1 MSFKIYEVNE
11 DFLDVVPQEVKDLQ
25 FRSTFGNPKR
35 GVLDL
40 PYNKE
45 LIEEHSLCAGCPES
59 MAFRYILAS
68 LPNPED
74 TIIVNS
80 TGCTSLVFP
89 HIALHT
95 VHSLF
100 GNQNAVASGIKRVL
114 EWRFPDKVKD
124 VVVLAGDGATVD
136 IGLDCTLQSFF
147 RQEKITTIC
156 FDNEVYANTGG
167 QESGLTV
174 KGHVFKMAPKGKQW
188 EKVPFWQ
195 IAIDSGCHYVA
206 RLTVSSP
213 KRVEQVVKKAIYV
226 AREVGP
232 TYVHLYTPCI
242 LEIGLNSD
250 DGLDEMRA
258 KDKER
263 FAFFEYMTPQAEK
276 VIARKKEEGLL

>member
-1 MSFKIYEVNE
+1 MSYKIYEINE
-11 DFLDVVPQEVKDLQ
+11 DLLEVMPQEIRDLQ
-25 FRSTFGNPKR
+25 FKATWENPKR
-35 GVLDL
+35 GVMDL
-40 PYNKE
+40 PYSKE

-59 MAFRYILAS
+59 MALRYILAS
-68 LPNPED
+68 LPSPED
-74 TIIVNS
+74 TIIINS

-114 EWRFPDKVKD
+114 EWRFPDKAKD

-136 IGLDCTLQSFF
+136 IGLECTLHSFF

-167 QESGLTV
+167 QESGMTM

-188 EKVPFWQ
+188 DKVPIWQ

-213 KRVEQVVKKAIYV
+213 KRVETVIKKAIYT

-250 DGLDEMRA
+250 DGLDEMRQR
-258 KDKER
+258 DKER
-263 FAFFEYMTPQAEK
+263 FTFFEYISEPAKE
-276 VIARKKEEGLL
+276 VIERKKEEGLL

>member
-1 MSFKIYEVNE
+1 MSFKIFQINE
-11 DFLDVVPQEVKDLQ
+11 ELREFVPQEIIDLEEKA
-25 FRSTFGNPKR
+25 TWGNPKR
-35 GVLDL
+35 GIWDL
-40 PYNKE
+40 PYAKE
-45 LIEEHSLCAGCPES
+45 LVEEHSLCAGCPES
-59 MAFRYILAS
+59 LAFRYILAS

-100 GNQNAVASGIKRVL
+100 GNQNAVASGIKRAL

-188 EKVPFWQ
+188 DKVPMWQ
-195 IAIDSGCHYVA
+195 LAVDSGCHYVV

-213 KRVEQVVKKAIYV
+213 KKVEKVIKQAIYV

-250 DGLDEMRA
+250 DALMEMRTR
-258 KDKER
+258 DKER
-263 FAFFEYMTPQAEK
+263 FRFFEYISDEARE
-276 VIARKKEEGLL
+276 VIERKKEEGLI

>member
-1 MSFKIYEVNE
+1 MSLKIFKINE
-11 DFLDVVPQEVKDLQ
+11 ALKEFVPSEIVDLEEKA
-25 FRSTFGNPKR
+25 TWGNPKR
-35 GVLDL
+35 GIWDL
-40 PYNKE
+40 PYAKE
-45 LIEEHSLCAGCPES
+45 LVEEHSLCAGCPES
-59 MAFRYILAS
+59 LAFRYILAS

-74 TIIVNS
+74 TIIINS

-100 GNQNAVASGIKRVL
+100 GNQNAIASGIKRTL

-136 IGLDCTLQSFF
+136 IGLECTLHSFF
-147 RQEKITTIC
+147 RQERITTIC

-174 KGHVFKMAPKGKQW
+174 KGQIFKMAPKGKQW
-188 EKVPFWQ
+188 DKVPMWQ
-195 IAIDSGCHYVA
+195 LAIDSGCHYVA

-213 KRVEQVVKKAIYV
+213 KRVEKVIKQAIYV

-250 DGLDEMRA
+250 DALEEMRGR
-258 KDKER
+258 DKER
-263 FAFFEYMTPQAEK
+263 FKFFEYISEK
-276 VIARKKEEGLL
+276 AKEVIERKKQEGLI

>member
-1 MSFKIYEVNE
+1 MSYKIFRINE
-11 DFLDVVPQEVKDLQ
+11 ELREFMPQDVLDLEE
-25 FRSTFGNPKR
+25 RATWGNPKR
-35 GVLDL
+35 GVMDL
-40 PYNKE
+40 PYTKE
-45 LIEEHSLCAGCPES
+45 LLEEHSLCAGCPES
-59 MAFRYILAS
+59 TAFRYILAS

-100 GNQNAVASGIKRVL
+100 GNQNAVASGIKRTL

-167 QESGLTV
+167 QESGTTV
-174 KGHVFKMAPKGKQW
+174 KGGVFKMAPKGKQW
-188 EKVPFWQ
+188 EKVPMWQ
-195 IAIDSGCHYVA
+195 LAIDSGCHYVVKM
-206 RLTVSSP
+206 TVSSP
-213 KRVEQVVKKAIYV
+213 KKVEKVVKQAIYV

-232 TYVHLYTPCI
+232 TYIHLYTPCI

-250 DGLDEMRA
+250 EGLEEMRRT
-258 KDKER
+258 DKER
-263 FAFFEYMTPQAEK
+263 FKFFEYMTDEAKE
-276 VIARKKEEGLL
+276 VIQKKKEEGLL

>member
-1 MSFKIYEVNE
+1 MAYRIFKINE
-11 DFLDVVPQEVKDLQ
+11 ALKEFMPQEVIDLEEKA
-25 FRSTFGNPKR
+25 TWNNPKR
-35 GVLDL
+35 GVMDL
-40 PYNKE
+40 PYAKE

-59 MAFRYILAS
+59 AAFRYILAS
-68 LPNPED
+68 LPNPEE

-100 GNQNAVASGIKRVL
+100 GNQNAIASGIKRVL

-124 VVVLAGDGATVD
+124 VVVIAGDGATVD
-136 IGLDCTLQSFF
+136 IGLDMTLQSFF
-147 RQEKITTIC
+147 RQERITTIC

-167 QESGLTV
+167 QESGMTV

-188 EKVPFWQ
+188 DKVPMWQ
-195 IAIDSGCHYVA
+195 IAIDSGCHYVV
-206 RLTVSSP
+206 RMTVSSP
-213 KRVEQVVKKAIYV
+213 KKVEKVVKSAIYV

-232 TYVHLYTPCI
+232 TYIHLYTPCI

-250 DGLDEMRA
+250 DGLEEMRRT
-258 KDKER
+258 DKER
-263 FAFFEYMTPQAEK
+263 FKFFEYMTPEAKE
-276 VIARKKEEGLL
+276 VIEQKKKEGLI

>member
-1 MSFKIYEVNE
+1 MSFNIFKINE
-11 DFLDVVPQEVKDLQ
+11 DLKEFMPQEIVDLEEKA
-25 FRSTFGNPKR
+25 TWGNPKR
-35 GVLDL
+35 GVMDL
-40 PYNKE
+40 PYAKE
-45 LIEEHSLCAGCPES
+45 LLEEHSLCAGCPES
-59 MAFRYILAS
+59 AAFRYILAS
-68 LPNPED
+68 LPNPEE

-100 GNQNAVASGIKRVL
+100 GNQNAIASGIKRTL

-124 VVVLAGDGATVD
+124 VIVLAGDGATVD

-188 EKVPFWQ
+188 DKVPMWQ
-195 IAIDSGCHYVA
+195 LAIDSGCHYVA

-213 KRVEQVVKKAIYV
+213 KKVEKVIKQAIYV

-250 DGLDEMRA
+250 DGLEEMRRT
-258 KDKER
+258 DKER
-263 FAFFEYMTPQAEK
+263 FKFFEYMTDEAKE
-276 VIARKKEEGLL
+276 VIQRRKEEGLI

>member
-1 MSFKIYEVNE
+1 MSYKIFQINE
-11 DFLDVVPQEVKDLQ
+11 DLKEFMPPEIVDLEEKA
-25 FRSTFGNPKR
+25 TWGNPKR
-35 GVLDL
+35 GVMDL
-40 PYNKE
+40 PYSKE

-59 MAFRYILAS
+59 AAFRYILAS
-68 LPNPED
+68 LPNPEE

-167 QESGLTV
+167 QESGMTV
-174 KGHVFKMAPKGKQW
+174 RGHVFKMAPKGKQW
-188 EKVPFWQ
+188 DKVPMWQ
-195 IAIDSGCHYVA
+195 LAIDSGCHYVV
-206 RLTVSSP
+206 RMTVSSP
-213 KRVEQVVKKAIYV
+213 KKVEKVIKQAIYV

-232 TYVHLYTPCI
+232 TYIHLYTPCI

-250 DGLDEMRA
+250 DGLEEMRRT
-258 KDKER
+258 DKER
-263 FAFFEYMTPQAEK
+263 FKFFEYMTDEAKE
-276 VIARKKEEGLL
+276 VIQRKKEEGLI